1 MKKLALAVLLLVPA
15 IVIAKP
21 HLYWASHCP
30 VNHGPYLSYWTGV
43 KSEDALQCQMRHVK
57 TNGGEHFYWMP
68 CRDMLQTDMP
78 PILSQREILAQ
89 RVMPNGEIR

>member
-1 MKKLALAVLLLVPA
+1 MKKLALVLLLLIPLV
-15 IVIAKP
+15 VVSKP
-21 HLYWASHCP
+21 KLYWASHC
-30 VNHGPYLSYWTGV
+30 VMNHGPYPAYWTGR
-43 KSEDALQCQMRHVK
+43 KSADAHQCEMRHVK
-57 TNGGEHFYWMP
+57 TNGGEHLYWMR